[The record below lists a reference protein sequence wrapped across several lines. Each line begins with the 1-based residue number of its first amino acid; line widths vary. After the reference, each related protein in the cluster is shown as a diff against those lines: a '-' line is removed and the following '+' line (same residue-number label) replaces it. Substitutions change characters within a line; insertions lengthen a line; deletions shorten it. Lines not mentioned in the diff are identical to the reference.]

1 MENISTG
8 LKWVIGVI
16 VTILIIAA
24 AVSIY
29 LVINGYFNRAQE
41 QTLAQTKL
49 INQAEFS
56 GYDNKDV
63 SGQDVINA
71 STRYGG
77 RPQFSIF
84 IKTGENTTGF
94 YAKNNYDIC
103 YDAPY
108 STTTDF
114 TVKVSGEVKCAAG
127 EQIDVSTMQDQTKST
142 NYINTTAVFTSK
154 TYRDNNGEVRLIYFD
169 QKK

>member
-56 GYDNKDV
+56 SYDNKDV

-71 STRYGG
+71 STRYSG
-77 RPQFSIF
+77 RPQFSVYID
-84 IKTGENTTGF
+84 TGENRTGF
-94 YAKNNYDIC
+94 YAKNNYTIC
-103 YDAPY
+103 YSIPTGSDLLVDL
-108 STTTDF
+108 STKACSYDTKRQ
-114 TVKVSGEVKCAAG
+114 V
-127 EQIDVSTMQDQTKST
+127 DVSTMQDQTNSVY
-142 NYINTTAVFTSK
+142 YINTTAVFVSK
-154 TYRDNNGEVRLIYFD
+154 TYKDKNGEVRLIEFS
-169 QKK
+169 QK

>member
-71 STRYGG
+71 STRYSG

-94 YAKNNYDIC
+94 YAKNNYSIC
-103 YDAPY
+103 YEAPY
-108 STTTDF
+108 STSTTNF
-114 TVKVSGEVKCAAG
+114 FVNVSEYECQTGQ
-127 EQIDVSTMQDQTKST
+127 QIDVSTMQDQTKST
-142 NYINTTAVFTSK
+142 NYINTTAVFTSRTFK
-154 TYRDNNGEVRLIYFD
+154 DKNGEVRLIYFD